1 MNRPAPRPGRASA
14 VTTAAALAFALP
26 FWFSLLAHPPA
37 RAGTVVQ
44 FRTPVG
50 DIEAECYDSA
60 KPVTTTNFLRYI
72 ADGAYNG
79 MFFHRSVPDFV
90 IQGGGYRVAHRGT
103 ANANVERIPSRAP
116 ITNEF
121 KVGPFLSNVAGT
133 LAMAKTSDPNSATS
147 EFFFNL
153 KDNTSLDATN
163 NSGGFTV
170 FARVIR
176 GADTFLKLNSFQYHP
191 VSTNFPDTVTNRIVD
206 VRDPKN
212 PHSPFGEL
220 PITRLGYTATG
231 GRTVLLSDLVY
242 CDVTLLGV
250 RVSRTATGAAQVQ
263 WNPVANRTNVVEYTD
278 VFPPQW
284 QTLRAVPPSELPATV
299 YDGNGVPADGAP
311 LNLPSITVGD
321 VPEAPPGRFYR
332 VRATY

>member
-1 MNRPAPRPGRASA
+1 MDLVHGLVVLVPAAG
-14 VTTAAALAFALP
+14 ALLFLVP
-26 FWFSLLAHPPA
+26 VA
-37 RAGTVVQ
+37 RSGTVVQ

-50 DIEAECYDSA
+50 DIEAECYDAA
-60 KPVTTTNFLRYI
+60 KPVTTTNFLRYV
-72 ADGAYNG
+72 ADGAYDG

-90 IQGGGYRVAHRGT
+90 IQGGGYRVANRGAT
-103 ANANVERIPSRAP
+103 NEAVQRIPSRAP

-176 GADTFLKLNSFQYHP
+176 GADSFLKLNSYRYYP
-191 VSTNFPDTVTNRIVD
+191 YTTNVPDPITNRIVNAG
-206 VRDPKN
+206 VL
-212 PHSPFGEL
+212 FAEL
-220 PITRLGYTATG
+220 PITRLGFTASG
-231 GRTVLLSDLVY
+231 GRTVFLSDLVY

-250 RVSRTATGAAQVQ
+250 RVSRTANGAAQVQ

-299 YDGNGVPADGAP
+299 YGGNGVPADGTP

-321 VPEAPPGRFYR
+321 APDAPPSRFYR

>member
-1 MNRPAPRPGRASA
+1 MNRPAPCPGRASA
-14 VTTAAALAFALP
+14 FTTAAALGFALP
-26 FWFSLLAHPPA
+26 FLFSLLAHPPA

-50 DIEAECYDSA
+50 DIEAECYDAA
-60 KPVTTTNFLRYI
+60 KPVTTTNFLRYV

-90 IQGGGYRVAHRGT
+90 IQGGGYRVANRGT
-103 ANANVERIPSRAP
+103 ANAGIERIPSRAP

-121 KVGPFLSNVAGT
+121 KVGPFLSNIAGT

-153 KDNTSLDATN
+153 KDNTALDATN

-176 GADTFLKLNSFQYHP
+176 GAETFVRLNSYQYYP
-191 VSTNFPDTVTNRIVD
+191 VTTNFPDTVTNRIV
-206 VRDPKN
+206 N
-212 PHSPFGEL
+212 AGSPFGEL
-220 PITRLGYTATG
+220 PITRLGFNASG
-231 GRTVLLSDLVY
+231 GRTVLLSDLVF

-250 RVSRTATGAAQVQ
+250 RVARTENGAAQVQ

-278 VFPPQW
+278 VLPPQW

-299 YDGNGVPADGAP
+299 YGGNGVPADGTP
-311 LNLPSITVGD
+311 LNLPSLTVAD
-321 VPEAPPGRFYR
+321 APDAPPQRFYR

>member
-1 MNRPAPRPGRASA
+1 MEIVHGLLVQVP
-14 VTTAAALAFALP
+14 VAAALLFLVP
-26 FWFSLLAHPPA
+26 VA

-50 DIEAECYDSA
+50 DIEAECYDAA
-60 KPVTTTNFLRYI
+60 KPVTTTNFLRYV

-153 KDNTSLDATN
+153 KDNTALDATN

-170 FARVIR
+170 FARIIR
-176 GADTFLKLNSFQYHP
+176 GADTFLKLNSYQYYP
-191 VSTNFPDTVTNRIVD
+191 ITTNVPDTVTNRIV
-206 VRDPKN
+206 N
-212 PHSPFGEL
+212 AGSPFGEL
-220 PITRLGYTATG
+220 PITRLGFTASG
-231 GRTVLLSDLVY
+231 GRTVLLSDLVF

-250 RVSRTATGAAQVQ
+250 RVARTANGAAQVQ

-299 YDGNGVPADGAP
+299 YGGNGVPADGTP
-311 LNLPSITVGD
+311 LNLPSLTVGD
-321 VPEAPPGRFYR
+321 VPEAPPSRFYR

>member
-1 MNRPAPRPGRASA
+1 MNRPVHPKGRASGRPSP
-14 VTTAAALAFALP
+14 VNPSLALGLMLG
-26 FWFSLLAHPPA
+26 LLARGH
-37 RAGTVVQ
+37 AGTIVQ

-50 DIEAECYDSA
+50 DIEAECYDAS
-60 KPVTTTNFLRYI
+60 KPVTTTNFLRYV

-90 IQGGGYRVAHRGT
+90 IQGGGYRVANRGAT
-103 ANANVERIPSRAP
+103 NEFVQRIPSRAP

-153 KDNTSLDATN
+153 KDNASLDSTS

-170 FARVIR
+170 FARVVR
-176 GADTFLKLNSFQYHP
+176 GAETFVRLNSYQYYP
-191 VSTNFPDTVTNRIVD
+191 VTTNFPDTVTNRIVN
-206 VRDPKN
+206 VGA
-212 PHSPFGEL
+212 PFGEL
-220 PITRLGYTATG
+220 PVTRLGFTASG
-231 GRTVLLSDLVY
+231 GRTVLLPDLVY

-250 RVSRTATGAAQVQ
+250 RVSRTDAGAAQVQ
-263 WNPVANRTNVVEYTD
+263 WNPVANRTNIVEYTD

-299 YDGNGVPADGAP
+299 YGGNGVPADGAP
-311 LNLPSITVGD
+311 LNLPSITVADGPD
-321 VPEAPPGRFYR
+321 APADRFYR

>member
-1 MNRPAPRPGRASA
+1 MEIVHGLLVQVP
-14 VTTAAALAFALP
+14 VAAALLFLVP
-26 FWFSLLAHPPA
+26 VA

-50 DIEAECYDSA
+50 DIEAECYDAA
-60 KPVTTTNFLRYI
+60 KPVTTTNFLRYV

-90 IQGGGYRVAHRGT
+90 IQGGGYRVANRGT
-103 ANANVERIPSRAP
+103 ANAGIERIPSRAP

-176 GADTFLKLNSFQYHP
+176 GADTFLKLNSYQYYP
-191 VSTNFPDTVTNRIVD
+191 ITTNVPDTVTNRIV
-206 VRDPKN
+206 N
-212 PHSPFGEL
+212 AGSPFGEL
-220 PITRLGYTATG
+220 PITRLGFTASG
-231 GRTVLLSDLVY
+231 GRTVLLSDLVF

-250 RVSRTATGAAQVQ
+250 RVARTENGAAQVQ

-299 YDGNGVPADGAP
+299 YGGNGVPADGTP
-311 LNLPSITVGD
+311 LNLPSLTVAD
-321 VPEAPPGRFYR
+321 APDAPPQRFYR

>member
-1 MNRPAPRPGRASA
+1 MNRPVHPKGRTSGRPSP
-14 VTTAAALAFALP
+14 VNPSLALGLMLG
-26 FWFSLLAHPPA
+26 LLARGH
-37 RAGTVVQ
+37 AGTVVQ

-50 DIEAECYDSA
+50 DIEAECYDAA
-60 KPVTTTNFLRYI
+60 KPVTTTNFLRYV

-90 IQGGGYRVAHRGT
+90 IQGGGYRVANRGT

-153 KDNTSLDATN
+153 KDNTALDATS

-176 GADTFLKLNSFQYHP
+176 GAETFVRLNSYQYYP
-191 VSTNFPDTVTNRIVD
+191 VTTNFPDTVTNRIVN
-206 VRDPKN
+206 VGA
-212 PHSPFGEL
+212 PFGEL
-220 PITRLGYTATG
+220 PITRLGFSASG
-231 GRTVLLSDLVY
+231 GRTVLLSDLVF

-250 RVSRTATGAAQVQ
+250 RVARTENGAAQVQ

-299 YDGNGVPADGAP
+299 YGGNGVPADGTP
-311 LNLPSITVGD
+311 LNLPSLTVAD
-321 VPEAPPGRFYR
+321 APDAPPQRFYR

>member
-1 MNRPAPRPGRASA
+1 MNPASPARTLLPALL
-14 VTTAAALAFALP
+14 AAASLA
-26 FWFSLLAHPPA
+26 SHVS
-37 RAGTVVQ
+37 AGTVVQ

-50 DIEAECYDSA
+50 DVEIECFDTI
-60 KPVTTTNFLRYI
+60 KPVTTTNFLRYV
-72 ADGAYNG
+72 ADGAYHN
-79 MFFHRSVPDFV
+79 MFFHRAVPDFV
-90 IQGGGYRVAHRGT
+90 MQGGGYRVANRGKT
-103 ANANVERIPSRAP
+103 NEFLQRVPSRAP

-153 KDNTSLDATN
+153 KDNPALDSTN

-176 GADTFLKLNSFQYHP
+176 GLDTFSRLNAYQYHP
-191 VSTNFPDTVTNRIVD
+191 VTTNFPDTVTHRIVNAG
-206 VRDPKN
+206 P
-212 PHSPFGEL
+212 PFNEL
-220 PITRLGYTATG
+220 PLTRLGFNASG
-231 GRTVLLSDLVY
+231 GRTVLLSDLVF

-250 RVSRTATGAAQVQ
+250 RIAQSASGATEVR
-263 WNPVANRTNVVEYTD
+263 WNPVAGRTNVVEFTD

-284 QTLRAVPPSELPATV
+284 QTLKEVAPSELPATV
-299 YDGNGVPADGAP
+299 STGTGLPSDSPS
-311 LNLPSITVGD
+311 LNLPVVTVEDSPG
-321 VPEAPPGRFYR
+321 APASRFYR

>member
-1 MNRPAPRPGRASA
+1 MNRPASPCRPASPPA
-14 VTTAAALAFALP
+14 GSAARALALALLSG
-26 FWFSLLAHPPA
+26 FVARAH
-37 RAGTVVQ
+37 AGTVIQ

-50 DIEAECYDSA
+50 DIEAECYDAA

-90 IQGGGYRVAHRGT
+90 IQGGGYRVANRGT
-103 ANANVERIPSRAP
+103 TNEFVQRIPSRPP

-176 GADTFLKLNSFQYHP
+176 GADTFLRLNSFQFYP
-191 VSTNFPDTVTNRIVD
+191 VSTNFPDIVTNRIVN
-206 VRDPKN
+206 VGP
-212 PHSPFGEL
+212 PFGEL

-299 YDGNGVPADGAP
+299 YDGNGVPAEGAP

>member
-1 MNRPAPRPGRASA
+1 MEIVHGLPVQVP
-14 VTTAAALAFALP
+14 VAAALLFLVP
-26 FWFSLLAHPPA
+26 VA

-50 DIEAECYDSA
+50 DIEAECYDAA
-60 KPVTTTNFLRYI
+60 KPVTTTNFLRYV

-153 KDNTSLDATN
+153 KDNTALDATN

-170 FARVIR
+170 FARIIR
-176 GADTFLKLNSFQYHP
+176 GADTFLKLNSYQYYP
-191 VSTNFPDTVTNRIVD
+191 ITTNVPDTVTNRIV
-206 VRDPKN
+206 N
-212 PHSPFGEL
+212 AGSPFGEL
-220 PITRLGYTATG
+220 PITRLGFTASG
-231 GRTVLLSDLVY
+231 GRTVLLSDLVF

-250 RVSRTATGAAQVQ
+250 RVARTENGAAQVQ

-299 YDGNGVPADGAP
+299 YGGNGVPADGTP
-311 LNLPSITVGD
+311 LNLPSLTVGD
-321 VPEAPPGRFYR
+321 VPEAPPNRFYR

>member
-1 MNRPAPRPGRASA
+1 MPACAFGFGLSLVVAVWVGLFARA
-14 VTTAAALAFALP
+14 
-26 FWFSLLAHPPA
+26 H
-37 RAGTVVQ
+37 AGTVVQ

-50 DIEAECYDSA
+50 DIEAECYDAA
-60 KPVTTTNFLRYI
+60 KPVTTTNFLRYV

-90 IQGGGYRVAHRGT
+90 IQGGGYRVAHPST
-103 ANANVERIPSRAP
+103 ANEFVQRIPSRPP

-153 KDNTSLDATN
+153 KENTSLDSTS

-176 GADTFLKLNSFQYHP
+176 GADTFLRLNSFQYYP
-191 VSTNFPDTVTNRIVD
+191 VTTNFPDTVTNRIVN
-206 VRDPKN
+206 VGA
-212 PHSPFGEL
+212 PFGEL
-220 PITRLGYTATG
+220 PVSRLGFTSSG

-250 RVSRTATGAAQVQ
+250 RVARSSTGAAQVQ
-263 WNPVANRTNVVEYTD
+263 WNPVANRTNIVEYTD

-284 QTLRAVPPSELPATV
+284 QTLRAVPPSELPAAV
-299 YDGNGVPADGAP
+299 YGGNGVPIEGTP

-321 VPEAPPGRFYR
+321 EPAAPPGRFYR